1 VIKDLEFADILF
13 DLRRDIRMLN
23 QLSFTAGT
31 SHPQSLQIPFMTITF
46 MAFEMG
52 DADEAVYHI
61 DRMGNGNRFENE
73 FANSDLI
80 ALFPPASHRR

>member
-1 VIKDLEFADILF
+1 
-13 DLRRDIRMLN
+13 MLN

-31 SHPQSLQIPFMTITF
+31 PHPQNLHIPFMAITF
-46 MAFEMG
+46 MTFEMG
-52 DADEAVYHI
+52 HADEALYHI

-73 FANSDLI
+73 FANSALI

>member
-1 VIKDLEFADILF
+1 
-13 DLRRDIRMLN
+13 
-23 QLSFTAGT
+23 
-31 SHPQSLQIPFMTITF
+31 MTITF